1 MDGGG
6 EDSEHDAPAPT
17 RPPGRLRRALC
28 PEEPELQADLLAH
41 AERFILRSSLGSPTT
56 IGLVLALFWQVADHR
71 GLLIWA
77 TITGT
82 TAAVQ
87 YGVHQLYR
95 HQRTIAPV
103 SRLVHR
109 RGLALAVGGITWGLL
124 PVLVQ
129 PIDGAREYQAILAL
143 FVVAFMAA
151 NTIFAS
157 SLRRLWLSFQ
167 VPVAVTSIIGFAIHP
182 SSISLLLIAIV
193 AYALPFSAVLHQQ
206 ANAAEVDSVRLA
218 HRNATLADA
227 LRDERTRIEQ
237 TNVELR
243 DLNEQLAH
251 QVAHDTLTDL
261 ANRQLFHGHLTTQL
275 AAARR
280 GAGHVAVLFLDIDR
294 FKFVNDSL
302 GHATGDDL
310 LIAVADR
317 VQHCIGAHDVLARI
331 GGDEFTV
338 LLGALPDQRAAYQTA
353 TAIRGALREPFA
365 LGHRQVRV
373 SASIGIAFDA
383 SGHDSADDLLRH
395 ADSAMYH
402 AKSNGR
408 DRVEVFDDSLRASLA
423 RRIDE
428 EHELRKAIELD
439 QIVSWFQ
446 PEVDLHT
453 GRIVGAECLARW
465 EHPRRGVL
473 SAGVF
478 VPLAEESGLV
488 HELAVRT
495 NRHAMQARAE
505 LRDVMSPDMRIRLN
519 VSAAQLMYPEQLD
532 AFLAHLDEIGLDPR
546 TIGFEV
552 TETAV
557 INDLDIARRWLEQ
570 ARAAGITVALD
581 DFGTG
586 YSSLALLSQLP
597 LDGVKIDLSFVREM
611 MTSTAARAVVLAT
624 VELAEVLDLQVVAE
638 GVETLEQATALRD
651 VGVHRAQG
659 FLWSPAVPLAT
670 LRGWLTDG
678 PPWSLEVQ
686 ELGLNHPARGEQ
698 PSHR

>member
-1 MDGGG
+1 MSGGNERG
-6 EDSEHDAPAPT
+6 RGAPAWS
-17 RPPGRLRRALC
+17 RPPGRLTSLLC
-28 PEEPELQADLLAH
+28 PEEPELHADLLTH

-56 IGLVLALFWQVADHR
+56 IALVLALFWQVAPHR
-71 GLLIWA
+71 GLVLWA
-77 TITGT
+77 AISGVC
-82 TAAVQ
+82 AAIQ
-87 YGVHQLYR
+87 FGVHRLYLR
-95 HQRTIAPV
+95 QRTTTRISTLVRRRAIA
-103 SRLVHR
+103 LV
-109 RGLALAVGGITWGLL
+109 VGGVSWGLL
-124 PVLVQ
+124 PVMVQ
-129 PIDGAREYQAILAL
+129 PYDRAREYQAVLAL

-157 SLRRLWLSFQ
+157 SIRRLWLAFQ
-167 VPVAVTSIIGFAIHP
+167 LPVAITAIIGFGIHQT
-182 SSISLLLIAIV
+182 SMSLLLGAIV
-193 AYALPFSAVLHQQ
+193 AYCVPFSAVLHQQ
-206 ANAAEVDSVRLA
+206 ANTAEVDSVRLA
-218 HRNATLADA
+218 HRNAALADA
-227 LRDERTRIEQ
+227 LREERTRIEQ
-237 TNVELR
+237 TNMELR
-243 DLNEQLAH
+243 HLNEQLAH

-261 ANRQLFHGHLTTQL
+261 ANRHLFHDHLTDCL
-275 AAARR
+275 DAARQ
-280 GAGHVAVLFLDIDR
+280 GAGDVAVLFLDIDR

-302 GHATGDDL
+302 GHATGDEL
-310 LIAVADR
+310 LVAVADR
-317 VQHCIGAHDVLARI
+317 VQGCLGPHDVLARI

-338 LLGALPDQRAAYQTA
+338 LLAGLPDHRAAYQTA
-353 TAIRGALREPFA
+353 TTIRSVLREPFT

-428 EHELRKAIELD
+428 EHELRKAIELE

-453 GRIVGAECLARW
+453 GRIVGAESLARW
-465 EHPRRGVL
+465 VHPERGVL
-473 SAGVF
+473 SAGLF

-488 HELAVRT
+488 HELALCL
-495 NRHAMQARAE
+495 NRDATRARAS
-505 LRDVMSPDMRIRLN
+505 LRGVMGADMRIRLN

-532 AFLAHLDEIGLDPR
+532 AFLQHLDEIELDPR
-546 TIGFEV
+546 LIGFEV

-557 INDLDIARRWLEQ
+557 INDLDIARRWLDQ

-624 VELAEVLDLQVVAE
+624 VELADVLDLQVVAE
-638 GVETLEQATALRD
+638 GVETPEQAAALRE

-659 FLWSPAVPLAT
+659 YLWSPAVPLAT
-670 LRGWLTDG
+670 LHTWLETG
-678 PPWSLEVQ
+678 PPWAVSANEF
-686 ELGLNHPARGEQ
+686 GLTHPSRG
-698 PSHR
+698 

>member
-1 MDGGG
+1 MQGG
-6 EDSEHDAPAPT
+6 ESGATGDGAAA
-17 RPPGRLRRALC
+17 RPPGRFRTLVC
-28 PEEPELQADLLAH
+28 PEEAELYPDLLAH
-41 AERFILRSSLGSPTT
+41 AERFIVRSSLGSPTT
-56 IGLVLALFWQVADHR
+56 IALILALFWNVAPHR
-71 GLLIWA
+71 GLLVWAAFTGTGA
-77 TITGT
+77 TIQAVVHLLYRRQRAT
-82 TAAVQ
+82 TAVDVLVRRRAV
-87 YGVHQLYR
+87 
-95 HQRTIAPV
+95 
-103 SRLVHR
+103 
-109 RGLALAVGGITWGLL
+109 ALATGGISWGLL

-129 PIDGAREYQAILAL
+129 PMDRAREYQAILAL

-167 VPVAVTSIIGFAIHP
+167 IPVALTAIVGFSMHE
-182 SSISLLLIAIV
+182 SSISLLLAAIV

-206 ANAAEVDSVRLA
+206 ANTAEVDSVRLA
-218 HRNATLADA
+218 HRNATLANA
-227 LRDERTRIEQ
+227 LREERTRIEQ
-237 TNVELR
+237 TNAELR

-261 ANRQLFHGHLTTQL
+261 ANRQLFHAHLTDRLEQ
-275 AAARR
+275 ARR
-280 GAGHVAVLFLDIDR
+280 GGSQVAVLFLDIDR

-310 LIAVADR
+310 LVAVADR
-317 VQHCIGAHDVLARI
+317 VRQCLGTHDVLARL

-338 LLGALPDQRAAYQTA
+338 LLADLHDHRAAYEAA
-353 TAIRGALREPFA
+353 TVVRMALREPFT

-383 SGHDSADDLLRH
+383 SGRDSADDLLRH

-428 EHELRKAIELD
+428 EHELRRAIDLD

-446 PEVDLHT
+446 PEVDLFT
-453 GRIVGAECLARW
+453 GRILGAESLARW
-465 EHPRRGVL
+465 MHPERGVL
-473 SAGVF
+473 SAGLF

-488 HELAVRT
+488 HELALCL
-495 NRHAMQARAE
+495 NRDATRARAA
-505 LRDVMSPDMRIRLN
+505 LRDVMGSDMRIRLN

-532 AFLAHLDEIGLDPR
+532 SFLAHLDEIGLDPR
-546 TIGFEV
+546 MIGFEV

-557 INDLDIARRWLEQ
+557 INDFDIARRWLEQ

-611 MTSTAARAVVLAT
+611 MTSTAARAVVMAT
-624 VELAEVLDLQVVAE
+624 VELADVLDLQVVAE
-638 GVETLEQATALRD
+638 GVETLEQAEALRE

-659 FLWSPAVPLAT
+659 YLWSPAVPLET
-670 LRGWLTDG
+670 LRTWLATS
-678 PPWSLEVQ
+678 PPWPVTEHRTVG
-686 ELGLNHPARGEQ
+686 LGHPARG
-698 PSHR
+698 

>member
-1 MDGGG
+1 MSGGNDGGR
-6 EDSEHDAPAPT
+6 SMPAWT
-17 RPPGRLRRALC
+17 RPPGRVKSLLC
-28 PEEPELQADLLAH
+28 PEEAELHTDLLIH
-41 AERFILRSSLGSPTT
+41 AERFVMRSSLGSPTT
-56 IGLVLALFWQVADHR
+56 IGLVLALFWQVAPHR
-71 GLLIWA
+71 GLVLWA
-77 TITGT
+77 TITAICAT
-82 TAAVQ
+82 IQ
-87 YGVHQLYR
+87 YVVHRLYLR
-95 HQRTIAPV
+95 QRSTAPV
-103 SRLVHR
+103 ARLVRR
-109 RGLALAVGGITWGLL
+109 RGVALAFGGVSWGLL

-129 PIDGAREYQAILAL
+129 PFERAREYEAILAL

-167 VPVAVTSIIGFAIHP
+167 IPVAVTAIIGFSMHH
-182 SSISLLLIAIV
+182 SSMSLLLSAIV
-193 AYALPFSAVLHQQ
+193 AYAVPFSAVLHQQ

-218 HRNATLADA
+218 HRNAGLADA
-227 LRDERTRIEQ
+227 LREERSRIEQ

-261 ANRQLFHGHLTTQL
+261 ANRQLFHGHLTERL
-275 AAARR
+275 AEARL
-280 GAGHVAVLFLDIDR
+280 GAGQVAVLFLDIDR

-302 GHATGDDL
+302 GHAIGDDL
-310 LIAVADR
+310 LVAVADR
-317 VQHCIGAHDVLARI
+317 VQGCLGDHDVLARI

-338 LLGALPDQRAAYQTA
+338 LLAGLPDHRAAYETA
-353 TAIRGALREPFA
+353 TRIRSALREPFA

-428 EHELRKAIELD
+428 EHELRKAIELE

-446 PEVDLHT
+446 PEVDLFT
-453 GRIVGAECLARW
+453 GRIVGAESLARW
-465 EHPRRGVL
+465 VHPQRGVL
-473 SAGVF
+473 SAGLF

-488 HELAVRT
+488 HELALCL
-495 NRHAMQARAE
+495 NRDATRARAA
-505 LRDVMSPDMRIRLN
+505 LRDVMGADMRIRLN

-532 AFLAHLDEIGLDPR
+532 AFLAHLDDIGLDPR
-546 TIGFEV
+546 MIGFEV

-557 INDLDIARRWLEQ
+557 INDLDIARRWLDQ

-624 VELAEVLDLQVVAE
+624 VELADVLDLQVVAE
-638 GVETLEQATALRD
+638 GVETPEQAAALRD

-659 FLWSPAVPLAT
+659 YLWSPAVPLAT
-670 LRGWLTDG
+670 LHDWLAG
-678 PPWSLEVQ
+678 SPPWAVVEH
-686 ELGLNHPARGEQ
+686 ELGLTHPSRG
-698 PSHR
+698 